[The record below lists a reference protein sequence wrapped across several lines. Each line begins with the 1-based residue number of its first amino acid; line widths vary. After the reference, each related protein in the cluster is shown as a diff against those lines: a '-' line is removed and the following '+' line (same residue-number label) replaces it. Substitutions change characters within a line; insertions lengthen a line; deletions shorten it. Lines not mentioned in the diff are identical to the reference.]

1 MSITIN
7 LHLSGGLR
15 AILPDRP
22 ECITV
27 TCDRPELAGQILIE
41 AGINPRVIMKLIVN
55 GRVADKSDIIDQDAE
70 IYLIAPMAGG

>member
-1 MSITIN
+1 MSITMT

-22 ECITV
+22 ECITL
-27 TCDRPELAGQILIE
+27 TRDRPESAGQILIE
-41 AGINPRVIMKLIVN
+41 AGINPLVIMKLIVN